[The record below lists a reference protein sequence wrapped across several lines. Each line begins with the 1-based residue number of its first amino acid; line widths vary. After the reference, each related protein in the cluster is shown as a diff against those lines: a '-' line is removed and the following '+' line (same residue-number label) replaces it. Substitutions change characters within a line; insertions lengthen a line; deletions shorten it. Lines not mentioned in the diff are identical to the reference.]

1 MQRSGASPGSG
12 TLYKLSVSGFRGRA
26 WAKRH
31 FVFSGQTLAYYTSLE
46 AYERQER
53 PRKVVDLTNCR
64 VEDTG
69 MERWTSKARQGAGR
83 KAQGGGLA
91 LPCTAQASAAA
102 ACHAAVRLPCSLGS
116 LLYPRSLP
124 AGARA
129 GAPRVWAVVGSGP
142 SRGVNSL
149 AHSRLPPASRQR
161 GLPPR
166 PPWHDTRCVPLT
178 PALQPEPTTARRC
191 FTPLRCTIPPS
202 EAQCRRS
209 CTWAPAPRRR
219 LPAGVPP

>member
-69 MERWTSKARQGAGR
+69 MERWTSKARR
-83 KAQGGGLA
+83 VRGLSV
-91 LPCTAQASAAA
+91 C
-102 ACHAAVRLPCSLGS
+102 
-116 LLYPRSLP
+116 
-124 AGARA
+124 
-129 GAPRVWAVVGSGP
+129 
-142 SRGVNSL
+142 
-149 AHSRLPPASRQR
+149 HSRAPA
-161 GLPPR
+161 
-166 PPWHDTRCVPLT
+166 
-178 PALQPEPTTARRC
+178 
-191 FTPLRCTIPPS
+191 
-202 EAQCRRS
+202 
-209 CTWAPAPRRR
+209 APAPQQ
-219 LPAGVPP
+219 PATPCRGMLLGLRARKAACGRSASVGGG